1 MPDVPKNVAASAS
14 TVAIPLGRR
23 TRAEE
28 ERDLVRLAQSG
39 TEAAFEELIRRHQQR
54 VLALV
59 GSILRRRED
68 VEDVAQQVFLKVFI
82 SLKRFDLRSAFSTWL
97 YKITVNECW
106 DYLRKKKV
114 RPLVY
119 EADLSEEQVSR
130 LDGIVSADRPVSG
143 ASEQAEVKE
152 TLEWMLEKLPEQDQ
166 QLLVLKEMEGFSV
179 QELAEILDL
188 NVNTVKVRLFRAR
201 SRLMDVYRR
210 RTSPAVRNRE
220 ATQQML
226 KGRVENMGREYQKG
240 HEYQGATNIK
250 KKVKAVANISS
261 SACPDYEALLEDSIS
276 GEIGGADAL
285 RLSEHL
291 KTCAGCREAREHVA
305 LTPRLLHLAEA
316 TADPGPGFSRDVM
329 ARIRTDRDVR
339 SETRILAAARFDG
352 MALRRHRHFGSGCS
366 RRLRHHVSR
375 REARSAGAHARSRS
389 HPGYVYSRSGARSQ
403 QSR

>member
-1 MPDVPKNVAASAS
+1 MPDVPKDVAASAS
-14 TVAIPLGRR
+14 TVAIPLGRG

-28 ERDLVRLAQSG
+28 EQNLVRLAQNG

-143 ASEQAEVKE
+143 ASEQAEVRE
-152 TLEWMLEKLPEQDQ
+152 TLEWMLDKLPEQDQ

-210 RTSPAVRNRE
+210 RNT
-220 ATQQML
+220 
-226 KGRVENMGREYQKG
+226 
-240 HEYQGATNIK
+240 
-250 KKVKAVANISS
+250 
-261 SACPDYEALLEDSIS
+261 
-276 GEIGGADAL
+276 
-285 RLSEHL
+285 
-291 KTCAGCREAREHVA
+291 
-305 LTPRLLHLAEA
+305 
-316 TADPGPGFSRDVM
+316 
-329 ARIRTDRDVR
+329 
-339 SETRILAAARFDG
+339 
-352 MALRRHRHFGSGCS
+352 
-366 RRLRHHVSR
+366 
-375 REARSAGAHARSRS
+375 AGAKSGSHAASAERKS
-389 HPGYVYSRSGARSQ
+389 
-403 QSR
+403 